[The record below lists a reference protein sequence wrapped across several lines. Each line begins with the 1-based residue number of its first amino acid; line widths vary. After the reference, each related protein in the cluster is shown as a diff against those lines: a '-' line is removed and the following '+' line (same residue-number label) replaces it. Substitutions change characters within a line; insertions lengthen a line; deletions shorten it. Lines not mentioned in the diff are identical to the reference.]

1 MALPL
6 PSSLPSLV
14 DPLKVAGWLPKQPQG
29 KAQTKAD
36 AGQGDGIRAGA
47 EKLAGPRRR
56 SAEKAVFVVGRL
68 VINNEK

>member
-47 EKLAGPRRR
+47 EKLAGPRR
-56 SAEKAVFVVGRL
+56 SAEKAVFVVERL